1 MMNGWTAA
9 WTIVAAAAL
18 GASGAK
24 AQPAGGLAPD
34 DAAFLEGRT
43 DQPQGGT
50 DAQTGA
56 TARTDDAAWL
66 AGGQTPEPEI
76 APPAEDPYASLR
88 EDPDQAYHL
97 AGIRAHAAFL
107 PSWLVEAFGL
117 AESPGVIGPAVGVE
131 YTFRR
136 RGLDIVPAVWWGGYI
151 TEGFVRAE
159 SDPRED
165 TEFVKSTVS
174 VLWFTV
180 DFLPSYDIN
189 DWLALVYGGGVGI
202 GVRFGEIYRTEAYQ
216 RPDGGWDRCERA
228 GTPSPVF
235 CEEGGQYDYKQPEQ
249 FKNFFWPVYPQFS
262 GRFGLR
268 FKPLRNLV
276 IHTDLGVDLPLPP
289 LFFIGGRINYMF

>member
-9 WTIVAAAAL
+9 WTIVAATAL
-18 GASGAK
+18 GAPGAK

-50 DAQTGA
+50 AAQAGA
-56 TARTDDAAWL
+56 TLPSDDAAWL
-66 AGGQTPEPEI
+66 AGGQTSEI

-107 PSWLVEAFGL
+107 PSWLVKAFGL

-136 RGLDIVPAVWWGGYI
+136 RGLDIVPAVWWGGYMA
-151 TEGFVRAE
+151 EGFVRE
-159 SDPRED
+159 EGDPLED
-165 TEFVKSTVS
+165 TEFLESTLS

-189 DWLALVYGGGVGI
+189 EWLALVYGGGIGI

-216 RPDGGWDRCERA
+216 RAGEWNRCDRA
-228 GTPSPVF
+228 GIPDVEY
-235 CEEGGQYDYKQPEQ
+235 CEPGGQYDSKVPEEAGGV
-249 FKNFFWPVYPQFS
+249 WPVYPQFS

-276 IHTDLGVDLPLPP
+276 IHTDMGVGLPS
-289 LFFIGGRINYMF
+289 LFFVGGRINYMF